1 MSIRIGSHEWSKVK
15 DIGVQC
21 DYHVAGCVALQKGSD
36 MPEIAFPTLP
46 FVIKLYGEISMSSSG
61 HCRAINPDHTG
72 YDMDTTR
79 ASAARIS
86 LAVSSNHPLIP
97 HEFETPVGGN
107 LTFPDW
113 FTYDSGDPA
122 SKALSSVGY
131 KTKLS
136 DNYDLSWRYW
146 RYELA
151 AQWNMS
157 DVIPDMFV
165 PRTLSRIHRLT
176 DDGASLL
183 MALKNVAI
191 ESKWTSPYYSGYGDY
206 WRGSPW
212 VDDTSG
218 DEIIFGDQAIK
229 YFLNMLGGVNNSYRV
244 GFSMYVDVPCDVNG
258 GGDTWYTSSLAGQRL
273 LNIPFT
279 QIVYSNSSEESNEPL
294 EEAPEEMR
302 HATIGDL

>member
-1 MSIRIGSHEWSKVK
+1 MSIRIGSYEWEKVK
-15 DIGVQC
+15 DLGVQC
-21 DYHVAGCVALQKGSD
+21 DYYPAGCVALQIGND

-72 YDMDTTR
+72 YDMPTTR
-79 ASAARIS
+79 ASDASIS
-86 LAVSSNHPLIP
+86 LAVSSNHPIVP
-97 HEFETPVGGN
+97 VSYGTPAGSN
-107 LTFPDW
+107 LNFPFW

-151 AQWNMS
+151 AQWSMS

-183 MALKNVAI
+183 MALRTGAI
-191 ESKWTSPYYSGYGDY
+191 ESKWTNAYYSGYGDY
-206 WRGSPW
+206 WRGSPFE
-212 VDDTSG
+212 DTNGNSKIYG
-218 DEIIFGDQAIK
+218 NQTKK
-229 YFLNMLGGVNNSYRV
+229 YFEPISGNSNPCGMRLI
-244 GFSMYVDVPCDVNG
+244 VDVPCETNG
-258 GGDTWYTSSLAGQRL
+258 GGDTWYSGWLAGQQL

-279 QIVYSNSSEESNEPL
+279 RVVYSNSSEESDEPT

-302 HATIGDL
+302 HATLGDL